1 MNYVTVSHWSV
12 KEMSDELNKIAQDK
26 FVPLV
31 KSAGAK
37 SVDMVQT
44 GDNSMMVVTYYS
56 SEEEGLAAQK
66 KIAEIRSQASE
77 ELPMKMESA
86 HAGNVIING

>member
-1 MNYVTVSHWSV
+1 MSYITVSHWSI
-12 KEMSDELNKIAQDK
+12 KEMSEELNKIAQDK

-66 KIAEIRSQASE
+66 RISEIRSQASI

-86 HAGNVIING
+86 HAGNVLVRG